1 MNAISLNNLWS
12 YLQGLSLT
20 ASNQRWLGERLIEAS
35 AERSIPS
42 EEATKAQ
49 KLNALFGVW
58 AGADGERIAQAIEE
72 SHHADYERES
82 LGSEKVIIFSDS
94 NSFTLRIEE

>member
-42 EEATKAQ
+42 EEATKAK

-58 AGADGERIAQAIEE
+58 AGADGERIAQAIEA
-72 SHHADYERES
+72 SHHADYERELVPMDDCS
-82 LGSEKVIIFSDS
+82 TKWSW
-94 NSFTLRIEE
+94 

>member
-20 ASNQRWLGERLIEAS
+20 ASNQRWLGERLLEAS
-35 AERSIPS
+35 TSRNTTT
-42 EEATKAQ
+42 EEEMKLK

-58 AGADGERIAQAIEE
+58 SGEDGERIEKAIQEART
-72 SHHADYERES
+72 SDYERE
-82 LGSEKVIIFSDS
+82 LV
-94 NSFTLRIEE
+94 SFDD